1 MVNKTL
7 TVDIRKDMDS
17 QKIISEI
24 NKHLKPCLEV
34 KITYVVKTA
43 YSTNR
48 DNLKFAENEDD
59 VKSKKV
65 LI

>member
-1 MVNKTL
+1 
-7 TVDIRKDMDS
+7 MDS

-34 KITYVVKTA
+34 KIKYAVKTA